1 MPSKKKVAIATDA
14 ALPRIPSDW
23 LDQVVTGPM
32 TPEAVENVIRGF
44 KKAVIERALGAEMSH
59 HLGYQ
64 PGTAK
69 PEQSTNY
76 RNGNSGNMVLTDD
89 GPHSIGEEN
98 KIHGNI
104 SQIKL
109 DVVFGVCII
118 RLFRGLSAK
127 NIV

>member
-59 HLGYQ
+59 HLGY
-64 PGTAK
+64 
-69 PEQSTNY
+69 
-76 RNGNSGNMVLTDD
+76 
-89 GPHSIGEEN
+89 
-98 KIHGNI
+98 
-104 SQIKL
+104 
-109 DVVFGVCII
+109 
-118 RLFRGLSAK
+118 
-127 NIV
+127 